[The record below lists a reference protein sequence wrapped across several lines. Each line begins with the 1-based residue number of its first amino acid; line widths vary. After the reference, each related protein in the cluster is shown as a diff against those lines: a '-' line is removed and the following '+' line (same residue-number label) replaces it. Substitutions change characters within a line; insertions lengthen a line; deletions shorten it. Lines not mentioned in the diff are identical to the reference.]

1 MVMTVVDEY
10 LQKHASPTQRAEY
23 ERIRKIVKQLVPDA
37 EETISYGI
45 PTFKYK
51 GKYILY
57 FAAFKTHMSIY
68 PTTATNTVEATKG
81 TRGTFQY
88 TEEKLVPESI
98 IKDIV
103 TGRLKSII
111 KS

>member
-1 MVMTVVDEY
+1 MVMIVIDEY
-10 LQKHASPTQRAEY
+10 LQKQASPAQRAEY
-23 ERIRKIVKQLVPDA
+23 ERIRKIVKQLGPDA

-57 FAAFKTHMSIY
+57 FAAFKTHMSVY
-68 PTTATNTVEATKG
+68 PTTATKTVAATKG
-81 TRGTFQY
+81 TRGTYQY
-88 TEEKLVPESI
+88 TKENPVPESI